1 MQQQVPSTQIGL
13 IFVLS
18 VLGFAVVVAI
28 AVAIVYSVRK
38 RKKRL

>member
-1 MQQQVPSTQIGL
+1 MQQPVPTTQMGL

-38 RKKRL
+38 RRQS